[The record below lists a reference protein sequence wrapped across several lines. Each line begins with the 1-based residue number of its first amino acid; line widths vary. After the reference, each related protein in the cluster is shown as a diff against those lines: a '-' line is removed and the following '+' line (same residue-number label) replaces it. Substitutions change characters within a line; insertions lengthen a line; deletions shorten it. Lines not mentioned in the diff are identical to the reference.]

1 MTGTTQDL
9 LEQLEPVVAE
19 NLDRHLSLAQEWHPH
34 DYIPWSQG
42 RDFAF
47 LGGEDY
53 SPEQSQLS
61 ETAKAAMFTNLL
73 TEDNLPSYH
82 REIATRFGRDG
93 AWGTWVG
100 RWTAEENRH
109 GIALRDY
116 LVVTRGV
123 DPVELERARM
133 DYMTSGYDS
142 GDKTALEAVTYVS
155 FQELATRVSHRN
167 TGKVTGDPIADRL
180 LARIAKD
187 ENLHMVF
194 YRNIVAAA
202 LEIAPDETMR
212 AIADEVI
219 GFEMPGATMAG
230 FRRSSMMIAKAGIYD
245 LRLHHD
251 EVIMPILRHWS
262 SSSAPAWAASASRLA
277 TSSAPSSAPS
287 TRRPPSSWT
296 AGRRTAPASPP
307 GRTRRRRPTS
317 RPDRPS
323 VAGEVVQH
331 RRRLSAGAGGVGV
344 GRHADGEVVDGETE
358 RLGVAHLRALAEVV
372 ADGEAAG
379 PDDLRAAS
387 ARGPGQHRV
396 ELVELGLM

>member
-1 MTGTTQDL
+1 MTGTPNNL

-19 NLDRHLSLAQEWHPH
+19 NLDRHLAIAQEWHPH
-34 DYIPWSQG
+34 DYVPWSQG

-47 LGGEDY
+47 LGGADY
-53 SPEQSQLS
+53 SPEQSRLS
-61 ETAKAAMFTNLL
+61 VTAKAAMITNLL

-133 DYMTSGYDS
+133 DYLTSGYDS

-167 TGKVTGDPIADRL
+167 TGKVTHDPIADRL
-180 LARIAKD
+180 LARISKD

-202 LEIAPDETMR
+202 LELAPDETMR

-219 GFEMPGATMAG
+219 NFEMPGATMAG
-230 FRRSSMMIAKAGIYD
+230 FRRNSMIIAKAGIYD
-245 LRLHHD
+245 QRLHHD
-251 EVIMPILRHWS
+251 DVIMPVLRHWNVFDRS
-262 SSSAPAWAASASRLA
+262 GFGTVGEQARDELA
-277 TSSAPSSAPS
+277 TFLEVLDAQA
-287 TRRPPSSWT
+287 TRFVE
-296 AGRRTAPASPP
+296 RRA
-307 GRTRRRRPTS
+307 
-317 RPDRPS
+317 
-323 VAGEVVQH
+323 EN
-331 RRRLSAGAGGVGV
+331 
-344 GRHADGEVVDGETE
+344 
-358 RLGVAHLRALAEVV
+358 RARV
-372 ADGEAAG
+372 AAG
-379 PDDLRAAS
+379 SQGPAGSDIAS
-387 ARGPGQHRV
+387 
-396 ELVELGLM
+396 

>member
-1 MTGTTQDL
+1 MAHAERPRRVADRASDRRGKAAPPAQRRFEREAGIGEP
-9 LEQLEPVVAE
+9 EQRPGP
-19 NLDRHLSLAQEWHPH
+19 R
-34 DYIPWSQG
+34 IPWSQG

-53 SPEQSQLS
+53 APEQSQLS

-109 GIALRDY
+109 GIAMRDY

-142 GDKTALEAVTYVS
+142 GDKTPLETVAYVS

-167 TGKVTGDPIADRL
+167 TGKVTGDPIADKL
-180 LARIAKD
+180 LARISKD

-212 AIADEVI
+212 AITDEVV

-230 FRRSSMMIAKAGIYD
+230 FRRSSMIIAKAGIYD

-251 EVIMPILRHWS
+251 EVIMPILRHWNIFERS
-262 SSSAPAWAASASRLA
+262 GLGP
-277 TSSAPSSAPS
+277 
-287 TRRPPSSWT
+287 
-296 AGRRTAPASPP
+296 
-307 GRTRRRRPTS
+307 
-317 RPDRPS
+317 
-323 VAGEVVQH
+323 AGEQARDELAAFLEGLDAQAAKFV
-331 RRRLSAGAGGVGV
+331 
-344 GRHADGEVVDGETE
+344 E
-358 RLGVAHLRALAEVV
+358 R
-372 ADGEAAG
+372 
-379 PDDLRAAS
+379 RAANR
-387 ARGPGQHRV
+387 ARVAARSDTDETPDIAS
-396 ELVELGLM
+396 

>member
-1 MTGTTQDL
+1 MPSVPQNL
-9 LEQLEPVVAE
+9 LVELEPVVAQ

-34 DYIPWSQG
+34 DYVPWSKG

-47 LGGEDY
+47 LGGEDWA
-53 SPEQSQLS
+53 PEQSQLS
-61 ETAKAAMFTNLL
+61 ETAKAAMVTNLL

-109 GIALRDY
+109 GIAMRDY

-142 GDKTALEAVTYVS
+142 GDKTALEAVAYVS

-167 TGKVTGDPIADRL
+167 TGKVTGDPVADRL
-180 LARIAKD
+180 LARISKD

-202 LEIAPDETMR
+202 LEIAPDATMR

-230 FRRSSMMIAKAGIYD
+230 FRRNSTIIAKAGIYD

-251 EVIMPILRHWS
+251 DVIMPVLRHWNVFDRTGLGPVGER
-262 SSSAPAWAASASRLA
+262 AREDLGVFLA
-277 TSSAPSSAPS
+277 GLDAQATKFVD
-287 TRRPPSSWT
+287 RR
-296 AGRRTAPASPP
+296 AEQRA
-307 GRTRRRRPTS
+307 
-317 RPDRPS
+317 
-323 VAGEVVQH
+323 
-331 RRRLSAGAGGVGV
+331 
-344 GRHADGEVVDGETE
+344 RHAARVGTE
-358 RLGVAHLRALAEVV
+358 
-372 ADGEAAG
+372 DD
-379 PDDLRAAS
+379 PDIAS
-387 ARGPGQHRV
+387 
-396 ELVELGLM
+396 